1 MPQKRRSRLEVV
13 ADILQ
18 TLSAGCKSPTRVSTE
33 TNLAY
38 DRMVKIVETLMERGV
53 VKEDGGLL
61 CITPEGLKFL
71 NAYRQWRRFLDALG
85 L

>member
-1 MPQKRRSRLEVV
+1 M

-18 TLSAGCKSPTRVSTE
+18 TLSAGCKPPTRVATE
-33 TNLAY
+33 ANLAY

-61 CITPEGLKFL
+61 CITPEGLKLL
-71 NAYRQWRRFLDALG
+71 NAYRQWRGVPRRLGALN
-85 L
+85 